1 HYLSTTL
8 YNQSSVDVRQFPD
21 VMPIVSELL
30 DLTPL
35 LIEFNSNVWKIKKDA
50 GISLNTEISDVSI
63 PERLHILE
71 KSLIRMHRII

>member
-1 HYLSTTL
+1 M
-8 YNQSSVDVRQFPD
+8 RQFPD